1 MYIVVPP
8 RNPGRVVAA
17 RGRIV
22 GRGMAFGNADYGL
35 YNTILVAGAGEEMK
49 KRHDRG
55 RSDR

>member
-1 MYIVVPP
+1 
-8 RNPGRVVAA
+8 
-17 RGRIV
+17 
-22 GRGMAFGNADYGL
+22 MAFGNADYGL